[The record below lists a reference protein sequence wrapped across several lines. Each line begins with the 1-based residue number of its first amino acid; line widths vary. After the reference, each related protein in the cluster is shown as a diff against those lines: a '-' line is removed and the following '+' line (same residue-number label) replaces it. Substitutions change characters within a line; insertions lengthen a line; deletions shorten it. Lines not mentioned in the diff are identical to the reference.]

1 MSFIITNTV
10 DKIMD
15 IILFKT
21 FVRGERRKFIMEV
34 KSDRNLDCNMISEDS
49 GIEVTDAEDGL
60 IIGLGIHAA

>member
-21 FVRGERRKFIMEV
+21 FVREEMRKFIMD
-34 KSDRNLDCNMISEDS
+34 K
-49 GIEVTDAEDGL
+49 
-60 IIGLGIHAA
+60 

>member
-10 DKIMD
+10 DKLMD

-34 KSDRNLDCNMISEDS
+34 KSNRNLDR
-49 GIEVTDAEDGL
+49 
-60 IIGLGIHAA
+60 